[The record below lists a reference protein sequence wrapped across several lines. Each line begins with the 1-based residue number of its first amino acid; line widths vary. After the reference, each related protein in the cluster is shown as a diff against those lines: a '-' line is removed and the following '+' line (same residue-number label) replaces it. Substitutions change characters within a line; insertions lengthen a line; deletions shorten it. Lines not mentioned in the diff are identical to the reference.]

1 MLKRTILKTYA
12 LFRLGL
18 LASSSNNRN
27 STYGYIIGTTA
38 VHTYKYNYTLKVLCA
53 FNVCY
58 GNIIITQWPITYT
71 EFVYP
76 TPNTLYS
83 FILCSRTLRRHTVV
97 EWLRRLEDFFFYSH
111 FYYRVP
117 RRRVRSYTRCSPPSR
132 FVFPE
137 NTSSLFWGVND
148 CCPRAHYTH
157 TVEKKLLIRAPSRTG
172 SDMYNVL
179 SSWLCS
185 SGAFQFPNE
194 SYACGPKVLP
204 ENWYARQPH
213 RGGRRA
219 YSPKEGGDHVV
230 GTSPRVWA
238 AGLRGENQ

>member
-97 EWLRRLEDFFFYSH
+97 EWLRRLEDFFFFSH

-117 RRRVRSYTRCSPPSR
+117 RRRVRSYTRC
-132 FVFPE
+132 
-137 NTSSLFWGVND
+137 
-148 CCPRAHYTH
+148 YTPVAICIPWEH
-157 TVEKKLLIRAPSRTG
+157 
-172 SDMYNVL
+172 VL
-179 SSWLCS
+179 SLLGCEWLL
-185 SGAFQFPNE
+185 PPRTL
-194 SYACGPKVLP
+194 YAHSREETVDSCAL
-204 ENWYARQPH
+204 AH
-213 RGGRRA
+213 RIR
-219 YSPKEGGDHVV
+219 YV
-230 GTSPRVWA
+230 
-238 AGLRGENQ
+238 